1 MLIKQVKDLYIST
14 LSSIYDEREA
24 VSIFYI
30 CTEDICSV
38 SRRQLAVRDS
48 IEDSDAEKLLVALEE
63 LKKSIPVQYVT
74 GKAYFYGR
82 MFNVDSRVL
91 IPRGETEELV
101 EWILCE
107 HDDETKKNVLDIG
120 VGSGAICVSL
130 SCERKNWR
138 VEGVD
143 VSSDAIQV
151 AMSNAQNLSAS
162 VKFICMDILDEEKW
176 KQTGKYDIIV
186 SNPPYVLESERDS
199 MHSNVTLNDPSIALY
214 VPDDKPLLFYS
225 KIALYATTHLNE
237 GGSLYFEINEAYGKQ
252 TVEMLK
258 DMGYRDVS
266 LRSDINGKDRMVRAC
281 K

>member
-30 CTEDICSV
+30 CAEDICSV

-48 IEDSDAEKLLVALEE
+48 IEDSDAEKLLAALEE

-82 MFNVDSRVL
+82 MFNVDNRVL

-176 KQTGKYDIIV
+176 TQTGKYDIIV

-199 MHSNVTLNDPSIALY
+199 MHSNVTLNEPSIALY

>member
-1 MLIKQVKDLYIST
+1 MLIKHIKDLYIST

-30 CTEDICSV
+30 CAEDICSI

-48 IEDSDAEKLLVALEE
+48 IEDSDAEKLLAALEE

-82 MFNVDSRVL
+82 MFNVDNRVL

-176 KQTGKYDIIV
+176 TQTGKYDIIV

-199 MHSNVTLNDPSIALY
+199 MHSNVTLNEPSVALY

-237 GGSLYFEINEAYGKQ
+237 GGCLYFEINEAYGKQ

>member
-30 CTEDICSV
+30 CAEDICSV

-48 IEDSDAEKLLVALEE
+48 IEDSDAEKLLAALEE

-74 GKAYFYGR
+74 GKVYFYGR
-82 MFNVDSRVL
+82 MFNVDNRVL

-176 KQTGKYDIIV
+176 TQTGKYDIIV

-199 MHSNVTLNDPSIALY
+199 MHSNVTLNEPSIALY

>member
-1 MLIKQVKDLYIST
+1 MLIKHIKDLYIST

-30 CTEDICSV
+30 CAEDICSV

-48 IEDSDAEKLLVALEE
+48 IEDSDAEKLLAALEE

-82 MFNVDSRVL
+82 MFNVDNRVL

-176 KQTGKYDIIV
+176 TQTGKYDIIV

-199 MHSNVTLNDPSIALY
+199 MHSNVTLNEPSIALY

>member
-1 MLIKQVKDLYIST
+1 MLIKHIKDLYIST

-30 CTEDICSV
+30 CAEDICSV

-82 MFNVDSRVL
+82 MFNVDNRVL

-176 KQTGKYDIIV
+176 TQTGKYDIIV
-186 SNPPYVLESERDS
+186 SNPPYVLERERDS
-199 MHSNVTLNDPSIALY
+199 MHSNVTLNEPSIALY

-258 DMGYRDVS
+258 DMGYSDVS

>member
-1 MLIKQVKDLYIST
+1 MLIKHLKDLYIST

-30 CTEDICSV
+30 CAEDICSV

-48 IEDSDAEKLLVALEE
+48 IEDSDAEKLLAALEE

-82 MFNVDSRVL
+82 MFNVDNRVL

-151 AMSNAQNLSAS
+151 AMSNAQNLSAD

-176 KQTGKYDIIV
+176 TQTGKYDIIV

-199 MHSNVTLNDPSIALY
+199 MHSNVTLNEPSIALY

-252 TVEMLK
+252 MVEMLK

>member
-14 LSSIYDEREA
+14 LSSIYDERET

-30 CTEDICSV
+30 CAEDICSV

-48 IEDSDAEKLLVALEE
+48 IEDSDAEKLLAALEE

-82 MFNVDSRVL
+82 MFNVDNRVL

-151 AMSNAQNLSAS
+151 AMSNAQNLSAD

-176 KQTGKYDIIV
+176 TQTGKYDIIV
-186 SNPPYVLESERDS
+186 SNPPYVLERERDS
-199 MHSNVTLNDPSIALY
+199 MHSNVTLNEPSIALY

>member
-30 CTEDICSV
+30 CAEDICSV

-48 IEDSDAEKLLVALEE
+48 IEDSDAEKLLAALEE

-82 MFNVDSRVL
+82 MFNVDNRVL

-151 AMSNAQNLSAS
+151 AMSNAQNLSAD

-176 KQTGKYDIIV
+176 TQTGKYDIIV

-199 MHSNVTLNDPSIALY
+199 MHSNVTLNEPSIALY

-252 TVEMLK
+252 MVEMLK